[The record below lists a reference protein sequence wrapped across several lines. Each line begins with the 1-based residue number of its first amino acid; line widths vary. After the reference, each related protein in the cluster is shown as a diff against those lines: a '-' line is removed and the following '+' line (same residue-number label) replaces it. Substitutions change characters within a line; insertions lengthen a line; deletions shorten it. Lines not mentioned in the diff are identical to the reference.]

1 MKNIKSKTIY
11 FNKTTI
17 AVKTNKT
24 AKIYSVIFLVLLFLI
39 NILKLFP
46 KMAQMHIEGKQT
58 TAAVTTKKIVATT
71 KFSSVGKKP
80 DATVIATV
88 QAFGLMN

>member
-1 MKNIKSKTIY
+1 
-11 FNKTTI
+11 
-17 AVKTNKT
+17 
-24 AKIYSVIFLVLLFLI
+24 
-39 NILKLFP
+39 
-46 KMAQMHIEGKQT
+46 MHIEGKQT
-58 TAAVTTKKIVATT
+58 MAAVTTKKIVATR